1 MVLSMELKKLD
12 PKNNSNKNLNY
23 YQGIINKV
31 SSYDPAIKKNVLI
44 KAVDFS
50 RERHSEQKRDSGD
63 PYFFHPLA
71 VANILADY
79 KLDWI
84 SVTTALLHDTVEDGV
99 ATRAEI
105 RKLFGAEIARLVD
118 GVTKLSKIETPHI
131 ELREAENFRKF
142 LLAMSKDIRVLLVK
156 LADRLHNMRT
166 ITHIDSEDRRL
177 RISRETLD
185 VYAPLAARIGM
196 QNMREE
202 LEDRAF
208 SQTNSSIRKSLNK
221 RIIFLR
227 SQDNELV
234 KKIIK
239 EIKNK
244 FKLNNKYVEIQGREK
259 SIYSVWKK
267 MQKSSISF
275 ENISDIYAFR
285 IICANRSDCYS
296 ALGIIHNIWPMIPGR
311 FKDYI
316 STPKSN
322 GYSSIHT
329 NVIGPLGRPI
339 EIQIRTK
346 KMHELNEY
354 GVAAHWYYK
363 EKASMPIKLN
373 KVSLNL
379 FKEFSEIIGNSS
391 GAADL
396 LSHTKMEM
404 YSDQVFCF
412 TPKGEVI
419 TMPKSA
425 TPIDFAFAV
434 HSKLGET
441 CVGCKINGRSAPLQ
455 SILSNGDQVEILRTN
470 GQSPQPMWLNYT
482 VTGKA
487 RSYINKF
494 IRENDKIEFIKLGKS
509 ILENSFILKN
519 KQFHDKLID
528 PILKQTS
535 FKSKRALFMALGK
548 AEINSDEILKLILP
562 NKNKEILNAPNNTKD
577 KGISLKGLKPGVA
590 IHMAECCYPLFGER
604 IVGLMTEGKGIT
616 IHTLDCVTLER
627 FTDNPELWVDLTWNK
642 KNSENSIGRIDIIVT
657 NQKGSLNTLTQTIAE
672 FGGNITN
679 LLVNQRSDEF
689 FQMSLDIEV
698 NNAKHLNEIIT
709 GLRTNLSVYKVN
721 RSKESYN

>member
-1 MVLSMELKKLD
+1 MELNKLD
-12 PKNNSNKNLNY
+12 TNFKNNTNHNY
-23 YQGIINKV
+23 YEDIIRKV
-31 SSYDPAIKKNVLI
+31 SDYDSNLKKNVLI
-44 KAVDFS
+44 QAVDFS

-79 KLDWI
+79 KLDWVSI
-84 SVTTALLHDTVEDGV
+84 ITALLHDTVEDGV

-118 GVTKLSKIETPHI
+118 GVTKLSKIEAPHM

-166 ITHIDSEDRRL
+166 LKYIDSSDRRR
-177 RISRETLD
+177 RISKETLD

-202 LEDRAF
+202 LEDIAF
-208 SQTNSSIRKSLNK
+208 AELNTSIRKSLNK
-221 RIIFLR
+221 RILFLR
-227 SQDNELV
+227 NQDDQVV

-239 EIKNK
+239 EIKYK
-244 FKLNNKYVEIQGREK
+244 FKLNKKIIQIQGREK
-259 SIYSVWKK
+259 SIYSIWKK

-285 IICANRSDCYS
+285 IICDEISDCYA

-339 EIQIRTK
+339 EIQIRTQ

-363 EKASMPIKLN
+363 EKNSTPVKLN

-391 GAADL
+391 GADDL
-396 LSHTKMEM
+396 LSHSKMEM

-419 TMPKSA
+419 TMPKTA
-425 TPIDFAFAV
+425 TPIDFAFSV

-441 CVGCKINGRSAPLQ
+441 CVGCKINGRAAPLQ
-455 SILSNGDQVEILRTN
+455 TILSNGDQVEILRSNSQT
-470 GQSPQPMWLNYT
+470 PQPSWLNYT

-494 IRENDKIEFIKLGKS
+494 IRKNDRNEFIKLGRS
-509 ILENSFILKN
+509 ILENNFILQN

-528 PILKQTS
+528 PILKQLDY
-535 FKSKRALFMALGK
+535 KSRRSLYFALGK
-548 AEINSDEILKLILP
+548 SEINSDEVLNILLP
-562 NKNKEILNAPNNTKD
+562 KKVNTNKIINLNNRKD
-577 KGISLKGLKPGVA
+577 RGISIKGLKPGVA
-590 IHMAECCYPLFGER
+590 IHMGECCHPLFGER

-616 IHTLDCVTLER
+616 VHTLDCVILER
-627 FTDNPELWVDLTWNK
+627 YTDNPELWVDLTWNK
-642 KNSENSIGRIDIIVT
+642 KSSENNIGRINVT
-657 NQKGSLNTLTQTIAE
+657 ITNKRGSLNTLTQIIAD

-679 LLVNQRSDEF
+679 FLINQRSDDF
-689 FQMSLDIEV
+689 FQLSLDIEV
-698 NNAKHLNEIIT
+698 NDAKHLNEIIT
-709 GLRTNLSVYKVN
+709 GLRTNLSIYEVN
-721 RSKESYN
+721 RAKENYN

>member
-1 MVLSMELKKLD
+1 MELNKLD
-12 PKNNSNKNLNY
+12 TNFKNNTNHNY
-23 YQGIINKV
+23 YEDIIRKV
-31 SSYDPAIKKNVLI
+31 SDYDSNLKKNVLI
-44 KAVDFS
+44 QAVDFS

-79 KLDWI
+79 KLDWVSI
-84 SVTTALLHDTVEDGV
+84 ITALLHDTVEDGV

-118 GVTKLSKIETPHI
+118 GVTKLSKIETPHM

-166 ITHIDSEDRRL
+166 LKYIDSSDRRR
-177 RISRETLD
+177 RISKETLD

-202 LEDRAF
+202 LEDIAF
-208 SQTNSSIRKSLNK
+208 AELNTSIRKSLNK
-221 RIIFLR
+221 RILFLR
-227 SQDNELV
+227 NQDDQVV
-234 KKIIK
+234 KKIIR
-239 EIKNK
+239 EIKYK
-244 FKLNNKYVEIQGREK
+244 FKLNKKIIQIQGREK
-259 SIYSVWKK
+259 SIYSIWKK

-285 IICANRSDCYS
+285 IICDDISDCYE

-339 EIQIRTK
+339 EIQIRTQ

-363 EKASMPIKLN
+363 EKNSTPVKLN

-391 GAADL
+391 GADDL
-396 LSHTKMEM
+396 LSHSKMEM

-419 TMPKSA
+419 TMPKTA
-425 TPIDFAFAV
+425 TPIDFAFSV

-441 CVGCKINGRSAPLQ
+441 CVGCKINGRAAPLQ
-455 SILSNGDQVEILRTN
+455 TILSNGDQVEILRSNSQT
-470 GQSPQPMWLNYT
+470 PQPSWLNYT

-494 IRENDKIEFIKLGKS
+494 IRKNDRNEFIKLGRS
-509 ILENSFILKN
+509 ILENNFILQN

-528 PILKQTS
+528 PILKQLDY
-535 FKSKRALFMALGK
+535 KSRRSLYFALGK
-548 AEINSDEILKLILP
+548 SEINSDEVLNILLP
-562 NKNKEILNAPNNTKD
+562 KKVNTNKIINLNNRKD
-577 KGISLKGLKPGVA
+577 RGISIKGLKPGVA
-590 IHMAECCYPLFGER
+590 IHMGECCHPLFGER

-616 IHTLDCVTLER
+616 VHTLDCVILER
-627 FTDNPELWVDLTWNK
+627 YTDNPELWVDLTWNK
-642 KNSENSIGRIDIIVT
+642 KSSENNIGRINVT
-657 NQKGSLNTLTQTIAE
+657 ITNKRGSLNTLTQIIAD

-679 LLVNQRSDEF
+679 FLINQRSDDF
-689 FQMSLDIEV
+689 FQLSLDIEV
-698 NNAKHLNEIIT
+698 NDAKHLNEIIT
-709 GLRTNLSVYKVN
+709 GLRTNLSIYEVN
-721 RSKESYN
+721 RAKENYN

>member
-1 MVLSMELKKLD
+1 MELKKLD

-434 HSKLGET
+434 HSQLGET

-455 SILSNGDQVEILRTN
+455 TILSNGDQVEILRIN
-470 GQSPQPMWLNYT
+470 GQSPKPIWLNYA

-548 AEINSDEILKLILP
+548 AELNSDEILNLLMP
-562 NKNKEILNAPNNTKD
+562 NKIKTKEYLSSTNNKKD
-577 KGISLKGLKPGVA
+577 KGISLKGLKSGVA
-590 IHMAECCYPLFGER
+590 
-604 IVGLMTEGKGIT
+604 
-616 IHTLDCVTLER
+616 
-627 FTDNPELWVDLTWNK
+627 
-642 KNSENSIGRIDIIVT
+642 
-657 NQKGSLNTLTQTIAE
+657 
-672 FGGNITN
+672 
-679 LLVNQRSDEF
+679 
-689 FQMSLDIEV
+689 
-698 NNAKHLNEIIT
+698 
-709 GLRTNLSVYKVN
+709 
-721 RSKESYN
+721 

>member
-1 MVLSMELKKLD
+1 MELNKLD
-12 PKNNSNKNLNY
+12 TNFKKNTNHNY
-23 YQGIINKV
+23 YEDIIRKV
-31 SSYDPAIKKNVLI
+31 SDYDSNLKKNVLI
-44 KAVDFS
+44 QAVDFS

-79 KLDWI
+79 KLDWVSI
-84 SVTTALLHDTVEDGV
+84 ITALLHDTVEDGV

-118 GVTKLSKIETPHI
+118 GVTKLSKIEAPHM

-166 ITHIDSEDRRL
+166 LKYIDSSDRRR
-177 RISRETLD
+177 RISKETLD

-202 LEDRAF
+202 LEDIAF
-208 SQTNSSIRKSLNK
+208 AELNTSIRKSLNK
-221 RIIFLR
+221 RILFLR
-227 SQDNELV
+227 NQDDQVV
-234 KKIIK
+234 KKIIR
-239 EIKNK
+239 EIKYK
-244 FKLNNKYVEIQGREK
+244 FKLNKKIIQIQGREK
-259 SIYSVWKK
+259 SIYSIWKK

-285 IICANRSDCYS
+285 IICDEISDCYA

-339 EIQIRTK
+339 EIQIRTQ

-363 EKASMPIKLN
+363 EKNSTPVKLN

-391 GAADL
+391 GADDL
-396 LSHTKMEM
+396 LSHSKMEM

-419 TMPKSA
+419 TMPKTA
-425 TPIDFAFAV
+425 TPIDFAFSV

-441 CVGCKINGRSAPLQ
+441 CVGCKINGRAAPLQ
-455 SILSNGDQVEILRTN
+455 TILSNGDQVEILRSN
-470 GQSPQPMWLNYT
+470 SQSPQPSWLNYT

-494 IRENDKIEFIKLGKS
+494 IRKNDRNEFIKLGRS
-509 ILENSFILKN
+509 ILENNFILQN

-528 PILKQTS
+528 PILKQLDY
-535 FKSKRALFMALGK
+535 KSRRSLYFALGK
-548 AEINSDEILKLILP
+548 SEINSDEVLNILLP
-562 NKNKEILNAPNNTKD
+562 KKVNTNKIINLNNRKD
-577 KGISLKGLKPGVA
+577 RSISIKGLKPGVA
-590 IHMAECCYPLFGER
+590 IHMGECCHPLFGER

-616 IHTLDCVTLER
+616 VHTLDCVILER
-627 FTDNPELWVDLTWNK
+627 YTDNPELWVDLTWNK
-642 KNSENSIGRIDIIVT
+642 KSSENNIGRINVT
-657 NQKGSLNTLTQTIAE
+657 ITNKRGSLNTLTQIIAD

-679 LLVNQRSDEF
+679 FLINQRSDDF
-689 FQMSLDIEV
+689 FQLSLDIEV
-698 NNAKHLNEIIT
+698 NDAKHLNEIIT
-709 GLRTNLSVYKVN
+709 GLRTNLSIYEVN
-721 RSKESYN
+721 RAKENYN

>member
-1 MVLSMELKKLD
+1 MELNKLD
-12 PKNNSNKNLNY
+12 TNFKNNINHNY
-23 YQGIINKV
+23 YEDIIRKV
-31 SSYDPAIKKNVLI
+31 SDYDSNLKKNVLI
-44 KAVDFS
+44 QAVDFS

-71 VANILADY
+71 VANILADF
-79 KLDWI
+79 KLDWVSI
-84 SVTTALLHDTVEDGV
+84 ITALLHDTVEDGV

-118 GVTKLSKIETPHI
+118 GVTKLSKIEAPHI

-166 ITHIDSEDRRL
+166 LKYIDSSDRRR
-177 RISRETLD
+177 RISKETLD

-202 LEDRAF
+202 LEDIAF
-208 SQTNSSIRKSLNK
+208 AELNTSIRKSLNK
-221 RIIFLR
+221 RILFLR
-227 SQDNELV
+227 NQDDQVV
-234 KKIIK
+234 KKIIR
-239 EIKNK
+239 EIKYK
-244 FKLNNKYVEIQGREK
+244 FKLNKKIIQIQGREK
-259 SIYSVWKK
+259 SIYSIWKK

-285 IICANRSDCYS
+285 IICDDISDCYA

-339 EIQIRTK
+339 EIQIRTQ

-363 EKASMPIKLN
+363 EKNSTPVKLN

-391 GAADL
+391 GADDL
-396 LSHTKMEM
+396 LSHSKMEM

-419 TMPKSA
+419 TMPKTA
-425 TPIDFAFAV
+425 TPIDFAFSV

-441 CVGCKINGRSAPLQ
+441 CVGCKINGRAAPLQ
-455 SILSNGDQVEILRTN
+455 TILSNGDQVEILRSNSQT
-470 GQSPQPMWLNYT
+470 PQPSWLNYT

-494 IRENDKIEFIKLGKS
+494 IRKNDRNEFIKLGRS
-509 ILENSFILKN
+509 ILENNFILQN

-528 PILKQTS
+528 PILKQLDY
-535 FKSKRALFMALGK
+535 KSRRSLYFALGK
-548 AEINSDEILKLILP
+548 SEINSDEVLNILLP
-562 NKNKEILNAPNNTKD
+562 KKVNTNKIINLNNRKD
-577 KGISLKGLKPGVA
+577 RGISIKGLKPGVA
-590 IHMAECCYPLFGER
+590 LHMGECCHPLFGER

-616 IHTLDCVTLER
+616 VHTLDCVILER
-627 FTDNPELWVDLTWNK
+627 YTDNPELWVDLTWNK
-642 KNSENSIGRIDIIVT
+642 KSSENNIGRINVT
-657 NQKGSLNTLTQTIAE
+657 ITNKRGSLNTLTQIIAD

-679 LLVNQRSDEF
+679 FLINQRSDDF
-689 FQMSLDIEV
+689 FQLSLDIEV
-698 NNAKHLNEIIT
+698 NDAKHLNEIIT
-709 GLRTNLSVYKVN
+709 GLRTNLSIYEVN
-721 RSKESYN
+721 RAKENYN

>member
-1 MVLSMELKKLD
+1 MELKKLN
-12 PKNNSNKNLNY
+12 PKYESQNNLNY
-23 YQGIINKV
+23 YQGIIDKV
-31 SSYDPAIKKNVLI
+31 SSYDPSIKKDVLI
-44 KAVDFS
+44 KAVNFS
-50 RERHSEQKRDSGD
+50 RERHREQKRDSGD

-84 SVTTALLHDTVEDGV
+84 SVTTALLHDTVEDEV

-118 GVTKLSKIETPHI
+118 GVTKLSKIEAPHI

-177 RISRETLD
+177 KISSETLD

-202 LEDRAF
+202 LEDIAF

-227 SQDNELV
+227 SQDHELV

-244 FKLNNKYVEIQGREK
+244 LKLNNKHIEIQGREK

-267 MQKSSISF
+267 MQKSSIAF

-285 IICANRSDCYS
+285 IICANISDCYK

-363 EKASMPIKLN
+363 EKGSLPIKLN
-373 KVSLNL
+373 TVSLNL

-434 HSKLGET
+434 HSQLGET

-455 SILSNGDQVEILRTN
+455 TILSNGDQVEILRTN
-470 GQSPQPMWLNYT
+470 GQSPQPVWLNYA

-494 IRENDKIEFIKLGKS
+494 IRENDKIEFIKLGRS

-528 PILKQTS
+528 PILKQTG
-535 FKSKRALFMALGK
+535 FKSKRSLFMALGK
-548 AEINSDEILKLILP
+548 AEVNSEEVITLIFP
-562 NKNKEILNAPNNTKD
+562 NKSQNNKTLNLSTNKKD

-590 IHMAECCYPLFGER
+590 IHMGECCYPLFGER

-616 IHTLDCVTLER
+616 IHTFDCVTLER
-627 FTDNPELWVDLTWNK
+627 FTDNPELWVSLTWNK
-642 KNSENSIGRIDIIVT
+642 KNSENNIGRLNIILT
-657 NQKGSLNTLTQTIAE
+657 NKKGSLNSLTQTIAE

-679 LLVNQRSDEF
+679 LLVNKRSDDF

-698 NNAKHLNEIIT
+698 NDAKHLNEIIT
-709 GLRTNLSVYKVN
+709 GLRTNLSVYEVN
-721 RSKESYN
+721 RAKEKYN

>member
-1 MVLSMELKKLD
+1 MELNKLD
-12 PKNNSNKNLNY
+12 TNFKKNTNHNY
-23 YQGIINKV
+23 YEDIIRKV
-31 SSYDPAIKKNVLI
+31 SDYDSNLKKNVLI
-44 KAVDFS
+44 QAVDFS

-79 KLDWI
+79 KLDWVSI
-84 SVTTALLHDTVEDGV
+84 ITALLHDTVEDGV

-118 GVTKLSKIETPHI
+118 GVTKLSKIEAPHM

-166 ITHIDSEDRRL
+166 LKYIDSSDRRR
-177 RISRETLD
+177 RISKETLD

-202 LEDRAF
+202 LEDIAF
-208 SQTNSSIRKSLNK
+208 AELNTSIRKSLNK
-221 RIIFLR
+221 RILFLR
-227 SQDNELV
+227 NQDDQVV

-239 EIKNK
+239 EIKYK
-244 FKLNNKYVEIQGREK
+244 FKLNKKIIQIQGREK
-259 SIYSVWKK
+259 SIYSIWKK

-285 IICANRSDCYS
+285 IICDEISDCYA

-339 EIQIRTK
+339 EIQIRTQ

-363 EKASMPIKLN
+363 EKNSTPVKLN

-391 GAADL
+391 GADDL
-396 LSHTKMEM
+396 LSHSKMEM

-419 TMPKSA
+419 TMPKTA
-425 TPIDFAFAV
+425 TPIDFAFSV

-441 CVGCKINGRSAPLQ
+441 CVGCKINGRAAPLQ
-455 SILSNGDQVEILRTN
+455 TILSNGDQVEILRSNSQT
-470 GQSPQPMWLNYT
+470 PQPSWLNYT

-494 IRENDKIEFIKLGKS
+494 IRKNDRNEFIKLGRS
-509 ILENSFILKN
+509 ILENNFILQN

-528 PILKQTS
+528 PILKQLDY
-535 FKSKRALFMALGK
+535 KSRRSLYFALGK
-548 AEINSDEILKLILP
+548 SEINSDEVLNILLP
-562 NKNKEILNAPNNTKD
+562 KKVNTNKIINLNNRKD
-577 KGISLKGLKPGVA
+577 RGISIKGLKPGVA
-590 IHMAECCYPLFGER
+590 IHMGECCHPLFGER

-616 IHTLDCVTLER
+616 VHTLDCVILER
-627 FTDNPELWVDLTWNK
+627 YTDNPELWVDLTWNK
-642 KNSENSIGRIDIIVT
+642 KSSENNIGRINVT
-657 NQKGSLNTLTQTIAE
+657 ITNKRGSLNTLTQIIAD

-679 LLVNQRSDEF
+679 FLINQRSDDF
-689 FQMSLDIEV
+689 FQLSLDIEV
-698 NNAKHLNEIIT
+698 NDAKHLNEIIT
-709 GLRTNLSVYKVN
+709 GLRTNLSIYEVN
-721 RSKESYN
+721 RAKENYN

>member
-1 MVLSMELKKLD
+1 MELKKLN
-12 PKNNSNKNLNY
+12 PKYESQNNLNY
-23 YQGIINKV
+23 YQGIIDKV
-31 SSYDPAIKKNVLI
+31 SSYDPSIKKDVLI
-44 KAVDFS
+44 KAVNFS
-50 RERHSEQKRDSGD
+50 RERHREQKRDSGD

-84 SVTTALLHDTVEDGV
+84 SVTTALLHDTVEDEV

-118 GVTKLSKIETPHI
+118 GVTKLSKIEAPHI

-177 RISRETLD
+177 KISSETLD

-202 LEDRAF
+202 LEDIAF

-227 SQDNELV
+227 SQDHELV

-244 FKLNNKYVEIQGREK
+244 FKLNNKHIEIQGREK

-267 MQKSSISF
+267 MQKSSIAF

-285 IICANRSDCYS
+285 IICVNISDCYR

-363 EKASMPIKLN
+363 EKGSLPIKLN
-373 KVSLNL
+373 TVSLNL

-434 HSKLGET
+434 HSQLGET

-455 SILSNGDQVEILRTN
+455 TILSNGDQVEILRTN
-470 GQSPQPMWLNYT
+470 GQSPQPVWLNYA

-494 IRENDKIEFIKLGKS
+494 IRENDKIEFIKLGRS

-528 PILKQTS
+528 PILKQTG
-535 FKSKRALFMALGK
+535 FKSKRSLFMALGK
-548 AEINSDEILKLILP
+548 AEVNSEEVITLIFP
-562 NKNKEILNAPNNTKD
+562 NKSKNNKTLNLSTNKKD

-590 IHMAECCYPLFGER
+590 IHMGECCYPLFGER

-616 IHTLDCVTLER
+616 IHTFDCVTLER
-627 FTDNPELWVDLTWNK
+627 FTDNPELWVSLTWNK
-642 KNSENSIGRIDIIVT
+642 KNSENNIGRLNIILT
-657 NQKGSLNTLTQTIAE
+657 NKKGSLNSLTQTIAE

-679 LLVNQRSDEF
+679 LLVNKRSDDF

-698 NNAKHLNEIIT
+698 NDAKHLNEIIT
-709 GLRTNLSVYKVN
+709 GLRTNLSVYEVN
-721 RSKESYN
+721 RAKEKYN

>member
-1 MVLSMELKKLD
+1 MELNKLD
-12 PKNNSNKNLNY
+12 TNFKNNTNHNY
-23 YQGIINKV
+23 YEDIIRKV
-31 SSYDPAIKKNVLI
+31 SNYDSNLKKNVLI
-44 KAVDFS
+44 QAVDFS

-79 KLDWI
+79 KLDWVSI
-84 SVTTALLHDTVEDGV
+84 ITALLHDTVEDGV

-118 GVTKLSKIETPHI
+118 GVTKLSKIEAPHM

-166 ITHIDSEDRRL
+166 LKYIDSSDRRR
-177 RISRETLD
+177 RISKETLD

-202 LEDRAF
+202 LEDIAF
-208 SQTNSSIRKSLNK
+208 AELNTSIRKSLNK
-221 RIIFLR
+221 RILFLR
-227 SQDNELV
+227 NQDDQVV
-234 KKIIK
+234 KKIIR
-239 EIKNK
+239 EIKYK
-244 FKLNNKYVEIQGREK
+244 FKLNKKIIQIQGREK
-259 SIYSVWKK
+259 SIYSIWKK

-285 IICANRSDCYS
+285 IICDDISDCYA

-339 EIQIRTK
+339 EIQIRTQ

-363 EKASMPIKLN
+363 EKNSTPVKLN

-391 GAADL
+391 GADDL
-396 LSHTKMEM
+396 LSHSKMEM

-419 TMPKSA
+419 TMPKTA
-425 TPIDFAFAV
+425 TPIDFAFSV

-441 CVGCKINGRSAPLQ
+441 CVGCKINGRAAPLQ
-455 SILSNGDQVEILRTN
+455 TILSNGDQVEILRSNSQT
-470 GQSPQPMWLNYT
+470 PQPSWLNYT

-494 IRENDKIEFIKLGKS
+494 IRKNDRNEFIKLGRS
-509 ILENSFILKN
+509 ILENNFILQN

-528 PILKQTS
+528 PILKQLDY
-535 FKSKRALFMALGK
+535 KSRRSLYFALGK
-548 AEINSDEILKLILP
+548 SEINSDEVLNILLP
-562 NKNKEILNAPNNTKD
+562 KKVNTNKIINLNNRKD
-577 KGISLKGLKPGVA
+577 RGISIKGLKPGVA
-590 IHMAECCYPLFGER
+590 IHMGECCHPLFGER

-616 IHTLDCVTLER
+616 VHTLDCVILER
-627 FTDNPELWVDLTWNK
+627 YTDNPELWVDLTWNK
-642 KNSENSIGRIDIIVT
+642 KSSENNIGRINVT
-657 NQKGSLNTLTQTIAE
+657 ITNKRGSLNTLTQIIAD

-679 LLVNQRSDEF
+679 FLINQRSDDF
-689 FQMSLDIEV
+689 FQLSLDIEV
-698 NNAKHLNEIIT
+698 NDAKHLNEIIT
-709 GLRTNLSVYKVN
+709 GLRTNLSIYEVN
-721 RSKESYN
+721 RAKENYN

>member
-1 MVLSMELKKLD
+1 MELKKLN
-12 PKNNSNKNLNY
+12 PKYESQNNLNY
-23 YQGIINKV
+23 YQGIIDKV
-31 SSYDPAIKKNVLI
+31 SSYDPSIKKDVLI
-44 KAVDFS
+44 KAVNFS
-50 RERHSEQKRDSGD
+50 RERHREQKRDSGD

-84 SVTTALLHDTVEDGV
+84 SVATALLHDTVEDEV

-118 GVTKLSKIETPHI
+118 GVTKLSKIEAPHI

-177 RISRETLD
+177 KISSETLD

-202 LEDRAF
+202 LEDIAF

-227 SQDNELV
+227 SQDHELV

-244 FKLNNKYVEIQGREK
+244 FKLNNKHIEIQGREK

-267 MQKSSISF
+267 MQKSSIAF

-285 IICANRSDCYS
+285 IICVNISDCYR

-363 EKASMPIKLN
+363 EKGSLPIKLN

-412 TPKGEVI
+412 TPKGKVI

-434 HSKLGET
+434 HSQLGET

-455 SILSNGDQVEILRTN
+455 TILSNGDQVEILRTN
-470 GQSPQPMWLNYT
+470 GQSPQPVWLNYA

-494 IRENDKIEFIKLGKS
+494 IRENDKIEFIKLGRS

-528 PILKQTS
+528 PILKQTG
-535 FKSKRALFMALGK
+535 FKSKRSLFMALGK
-548 AEINSDEILKLILP
+548 AEVNSEEVITLIFP
-562 NKNKEILNAPNNTKD
+562 NKSKNNKTLNLSTNKKD

-590 IHMAECCYPLFGER
+590 IHMGECCYPLFGER

-616 IHTLDCVTLER
+616 IHTFDCVTLER
-627 FTDNPELWVDLTWNK
+627 FTDNPELWVSLTWNK
-642 KNSENSIGRIDIIVT
+642 KNSENNIGRLNIILT
-657 NQKGSLNTLTQTIAE
+657 NKKGSLNSLTQTIAE

-679 LLVNQRSDEF
+679 LLVNKRSDDF

-698 NNAKHLNEIIT
+698 NDAKHLNEIIT
-709 GLRTNLSVYKVN
+709 GLRTNLSVYEVN
-721 RSKESYN
+721 RAKEKYN

>member
-1 MVLSMELKKLD
+1 MELKKLN
-12 PKNNSNKNLNY
+12 PKYESQNNLNY
-23 YQGIINKV
+23 YQGIIDKV
-31 SSYDPAIKKNVLI
+31 SSYDPSIKKDVLI
-44 KAVDFS
+44 KAVNFS
-50 RERHSEQKRDSGD
+50 RERHREQKRDSGD

-84 SVTTALLHDTVEDGV
+84 SVATALLHDTVEDEV

-118 GVTKLSKIETPHI
+118 GVTKLSKIEAPHI

-177 RISRETLD
+177 KISSETLD

-202 LEDRAF
+202 LEDIAF

-227 SQDNELV
+227 SQDHELV

-244 FKLNNKYVEIQGREK
+244 FKLNNKHIEIQGREK

-267 MQKSSISF
+267 MQKSSIAF

-285 IICANRSDCYS
+285 IICVNISDCYR

-363 EKASMPIKLN
+363 EKGSLPIKLN

-412 TPKGEVI
+412 TPKGKVI

-434 HSKLGET
+434 HSQLGET

-455 SILSNGDQVEILRTN
+455 TILSNGDQVEILSTN
-470 GQSPQPMWLNYT
+470 GQSPQPVWLNYA

-494 IRENDKIEFIKLGKS
+494 IRENDKIEFIKLGRS

-528 PILKQTS
+528 PILKQTG
-535 FKSKRALFMALGK
+535 FKSKRSLFMALGK
-548 AEINSDEILKLILP
+548 AEINSEEVITLIFP
-562 NKNKEILNAPNNTKD
+562 NKSKNNKTLNLSTNKKD

-590 IHMAECCYPLFGER
+590 IHMGECCYPLFGER

-616 IHTLDCVTLER
+616 IHTFDCVTLER
-627 FTDNPELWVDLTWNK
+627 FTDNPELWVSLTWNK
-642 KNSENSIGRIDIIVT
+642 KNSENNIGRLNIILT
-657 NQKGSLNTLTQTIAE
+657 NKKGSLNSLTQTIAE

-679 LLVNQRSDEF
+679 LLVNKRSDDF

-698 NNAKHLNEIIT
+698 NDAKHLNEIIT
-709 GLRTNLSVYKVN
+709 GLRTNLSVYEVN
-721 RSKESYN
+721 RAKEKYN

>member
-1 MVLSMELKKLD
+1 MELKKLD
-12 PKNNSNKNLNY
+12 TNLNINNLNY
-23 YQGIINKV
+23 YKDIINKV
-31 SSYDPAIKKNVLI
+31 SNYDLNLKKNVLI
-44 KAVDFS
+44 QAIDFS
-50 RERHSEQKRDSGD
+50 RNRHSKQKRDSGD

-79 KLDWI
+79 KLDWVSI
-84 SVTTALLHDTVEDGV
+84 ITALLHDTVEDGV

-118 GVTKLSKIETPHI
+118 GVTKLSKIEAPHMK
-131 ELREAENFRKF
+131 LREAENFRKL

-166 ITHIDSEDRRL
+166 LKHIESSERRM
-177 RISRETLD
+177 RISKETLD

-202 LEDRAF
+202 LEDIAF
-208 SQTNSSIRKSLNK
+208 AELNTSIRKSLNK
-221 RIIFLR
+221 RILFLR
-227 SQDNELV
+227 NQDDQLV
-234 KKIIK
+234 KKIIR

-244 FKLNNKYVEIQGREK
+244 FKKNNKIIQIQGREK
-259 SIYSVWKK
+259 SIYSIWKK

-285 IICANRSDCYS
+285 IICEDVNDCYS
-296 ALGIIHNIWPMIPGR
+296 AVGIIHNIWPMIPGR

-346 KMHELNEY
+346 RMHELNEY

-363 EKASMPIKLN
+363 EKNTTPIKLN

-391 GAADL
+391 GADDL
-396 LSHTKMEM
+396 LSHSKMEM

-425 TPIDFAFAV
+425 TPIDFAFSV

-441 CVGCKINGRSAPLQ
+441 CVGCKINGRAAPLQ
-455 SILSNGDQVEILRTN
+455 TILANGDQVEILRSN
-470 GQSPQPMWLNYT
+470 SQSPQPSWLNYA

-494 IRENDKIEFIKLGKS
+494 IRKNDRNEFIKLGRS
-509 ILENSFILKN
+509 ILENNFILQN
-519 KQFHDKLID
+519 KQFHDKLVD
-528 PILKQTS
+528 PILKQLDYKS
-535 FKSKRALFMALGK
+535 RRSLYFSLGKSDINSEEVLNILLPKKSKNNK
-548 AEINSDEILKLILP
+548 IININ
-562 NKNKEILNAPNNTKD
+562 NKKD
-577 KGISLKGLKPGVA
+577 RGISIKGLKPGVA
-590 IHMAECCYPLFGER
+590 LHMAECCHPLFGER

-616 IHTLDCVTLER
+616 VHTLDCVILER
-627 FTDNPELWVDLTWNK
+627 YTDNPELWVDLTWNR
-642 KNSENSIGRIDIIVT
+642 KNAENNIGRINVT
-657 NQKGSLNTLTQTIAE
+657 ITNKRGSLNTLTQIIAD

-679 LLVNQRSDEF
+679 FLVNKRSNDF
-689 FQMSLDIEV
+689 FQLSLDIEV
-698 NNAKHLNEIIT
+698 NDAKHLNEIIT
-709 GLRTNLSVYKVN
+709 GLRTNLSIYEVN
-721 RSKESYN
+721 RAKENYN

>member
-1 MVLSMELKKLD
+1 MELNKLD
-12 PKNNSNKNLNY
+12 TNFKNNTNHNY
-23 YQGIINKV
+23 YEDIIRKV
-31 SSYDPAIKKNVLI
+31 SNYDSNLKKNVLI
-44 KAVDFS
+44 QAVDFS

-79 KLDWI
+79 KLDWVSI
-84 SVTTALLHDTVEDGV
+84 ITALLHDTVEDGV

-118 GVTKLSKIETPHI
+118 GVTKLSKIEAPHM

-166 ITHIDSEDRRL
+166 LKYIDSSDRRR
-177 RISRETLD
+177 RISKETLD

-202 LEDRAF
+202 LEDIAF
-208 SQTNSSIRKSLNK
+208 AELNTSIRKSLNK
-221 RIIFLR
+221 RILFLR
-227 SQDNELV
+227 NQDDQVV
-234 KKIIK
+234 KKIIR
-239 EIKNK
+239 EIKYK
-244 FKLNNKYVEIQGREK
+244 FKLNKKIIQIQGREK
-259 SIYSVWKK
+259 SIYSIWKK

-285 IICANRSDCYS
+285 IICDDISDCYA

-339 EIQIRTK
+339 EIQIRTQ

-363 EKASMPIKLN
+363 EKNSTPVKLN

-391 GAADL
+391 GADDL
-396 LSHTKMEM
+396 LSHSKMEM

-419 TMPKSA
+419 TMPKTA
-425 TPIDFAFAV
+425 TPIDFAFSV

-441 CVGCKINGRSAPLQ
+441 CVGCKINGRAAPLQ
-455 SILSNGDQVEILRTN
+455 TILSNGDQVEILRSN
-470 GQSPQPMWLNYT
+470 SQSPQPSWLNYT

-494 IRENDKIEFIKLGKS
+494 IRKNDRNEFIKLGRS
-509 ILENSFILKN
+509 ILENNFILQN

-528 PILKQTS
+528 PILKQLDY
-535 FKSKRALFMALGK
+535 KSRRSLYFALGK
-548 AEINSDEILKLILP
+548 SEINSDEVLNILLP
-562 NKNKEILNAPNNTKD
+562 KKVNTNKIINLNNRKD
-577 KGISLKGLKPGVA
+577 RGISIKGLKPGVA
-590 IHMAECCYPLFGER
+590 IHMGECCHPLFGER

-616 IHTLDCVTLER
+616 VHTLDCVILER
-627 FTDNPELWVDLTWNK
+627 YTDNPELWVDLTWNK
-642 KNSENSIGRIDIIVT
+642 KSSENNIGRINVT
-657 NQKGSLNTLTQTIAE
+657 LTNKRGSLNTLTQIIAD

-679 LLVNQRSDEF
+679 FLINQRSDDF
-689 FQMSLDIEV
+689 FQLSLDIEV
-698 NNAKHLNEIIT
+698 NDAKHLNEIIT
-709 GLRTNLSVYKVN
+709 GLRTNLSIYEVN
-721 RSKESYN
+721 RAKENYN

>member
-1 MVLSMELKKLD
+1 MELKKLN
-12 PKNNSNKNLNY
+12 PKYESQNNLNY
-23 YQGIINKV
+23 YQGIIDKV
-31 SSYDPAIKKNVLI
+31 SSYDPSIKKDVLI
-44 KAVDFS
+44 KAVNFS
-50 RERHSEQKRDSGD
+50 RERHREQKRDSGD

-84 SVTTALLHDTVEDGV
+84 SVTTALLHDTVEDEV

-118 GVTKLSKIETPHI
+118 GVTKLSKIEAPHI

-177 RISRETLD
+177 KISSETLD

-202 LEDRAF
+202 LEDIAF

-227 SQDNELV
+227 SQDHELV

-244 FKLNNKYVEIQGREK
+244 FKLNNKHIEIQGREK

-267 MQKSSISF
+267 MQKSSIAF

-285 IICANRSDCYS
+285 IICANISDCYK

-363 EKASMPIKLN
+363 EKGSLPIKLN
-373 KVSLNL
+373 TVSLNL

-434 HSKLGET
+434 HSQLGET

-455 SILSNGDQVEILRTN
+455 TILSNGDQVEILRTN
-470 GQSPQPMWLNYT
+470 GQSPQPVWLNYA

-494 IRENDKIEFIKLGKS
+494 IRENDKIEFIKLGRS

-528 PILKQTS
+528 PILKQTG
-535 FKSKRALFMALGK
+535 FKSKRSLFMALGK
-548 AEINSDEILKLILP
+548 AEVNSEEVITLIFP
-562 NKNKEILNAPNNTKD
+562 NKSKNNKTLNLSTNKKD

-590 IHMAECCYPLFGER
+590 IHMGECCYPLFGER

-616 IHTLDCVTLER
+616 IHTFDCVTLER
-627 FTDNPELWVDLTWNK
+627 FTDNPELWVSLTWNK
-642 KNSENSIGRIDIIVT
+642 KNSENNIGRLNIILT
-657 NQKGSLNTLTQTIAE
+657 NKKGSLNSLTQTIAE

-679 LLVNQRSDEF
+679 LLVNKRSDDF

-698 NNAKHLNEIIT
+698 NDAKHLNEIIT
-709 GLRTNLSVYKVN
+709 GLRTNLSVYEVN
-721 RSKESYN
+721 RAKEKYN

>member
-1 MVLSMELKKLD
+1 MELNKLD
-12 PKNNSNKNLNY
+12 TNFKNNTNHNY
-23 YQGIINKV
+23 YEDIIRKV
-31 SSYDPAIKKNVLI
+31 SDYDSNLKKNVLI
-44 KAVDFS
+44 QAVDFS

-79 KLDWI
+79 KLDWVSI
-84 SVTTALLHDTVEDGV
+84 ITALLHDTVEDGV

-118 GVTKLSKIETPHI
+118 GVTKLSKIEAPHM

-166 ITHIDSEDRRL
+166 LKYIDSSDRRR
-177 RISRETLD
+177 RISKETLD

-202 LEDRAF
+202 LEDIAF
-208 SQTNSSIRKSLNK
+208 AELNTSIRKSLNK
-221 RIIFLR
+221 RILFLR
-227 SQDNELV
+227 NQDDQVV
-234 KKIIK
+234 KKIIR
-239 EIKNK
+239 EIKYK
-244 FKLNNKYVEIQGREK
+244 FKLNKKIIQIQGREK
-259 SIYSVWKK
+259 SIYSIWKK

-285 IICANRSDCYS
+285 IICDDISDCYA

-339 EIQIRTK
+339 EIQIRTQ

-363 EKASMPIKLN
+363 EKNSTPVKLN

-391 GAADL
+391 GADDL
-396 LSHTKMEM
+396 LSHSKMEM

-419 TMPKSA
+419 TMPKTA
-425 TPIDFAFAV
+425 TPIDFAFSV

-441 CVGCKINGRSAPLQ
+441 CVGCKINGRAAPLQ
-455 SILSNGDQVEILRTN
+455 TILSNGDQVEILRSNSQT
-470 GQSPQPMWLNYT
+470 PQPSWLNYT

-494 IRENDKIEFIKLGKS
+494 IRKNDRNEFIKLGRS
-509 ILENSFILKN
+509 ILENNFILQN

-528 PILKQTS
+528 PILKQLDY
-535 FKSKRALFMALGK
+535 KSRRSLYFALGK
-548 AEINSDEILKLILP
+548 SEINSDEVLNILLP
-562 NKNKEILNAPNNTKD
+562 KKVNTNKIINLNNRKD
-577 KGISLKGLKPGVA
+577 RGISIKGLKPGVA
-590 IHMAECCYPLFGER
+590 IHMGECCHPLFGER

-616 IHTLDCVTLER
+616 VHTLDCVILER
-627 FTDNPELWVDLTWNK
+627 YTDNPELWVDLTWNK
-642 KNSENSIGRIDIIVT
+642 KSSENNIGRINVT
-657 NQKGSLNTLTQTIAE
+657 ITNKRGSLNTLTQIIAD

-679 LLVNQRSDEF
+679 FLVNQRSDDF
-689 FQMSLDIEV
+689 FQLSLDIEV
-698 NNAKHLNEIIT
+698 NDAKHLNEIIT
-709 GLRTNLSVYKVN
+709 GLRTNLSIYEVN
-721 RSKESYN
+721 RAKENYN

>member
-1 MVLSMELKKLD
+1 MELKKLN
-12 PKNNSNKNLNY
+12 PKYESQNNLNY
-23 YQGIINKV
+23 YQGIIDKV
-31 SSYDPAIKKNVLI
+31 SSYDPSIKKDVLI
-44 KAVDFS
+44 KAVNFS
-50 RERHSEQKRDSGD
+50 RERHREQKRDSGD

-84 SVTTALLHDTVEDGV
+84 SVTTALLHDTVEDEV

-118 GVTKLSKIETPHI
+118 GVTKLSKIEAPHI

-177 RISRETLD
+177 KISSETLD

-202 LEDRAF
+202 LEDIAF

-227 SQDNELV
+227 SQDHELV

-244 FKLNNKYVEIQGREK
+244 LKLNNKHIEIQGREK

-267 MQKSSISF
+267 MQKSSIAF

-285 IICANRSDCYS
+285 IICANISDCYK

-363 EKASMPIKLN
+363 EKGSLPIKLN
-373 KVSLNL
+373 TVSLNL

-434 HSKLGET
+434 HSQLGET

-455 SILSNGDQVEILRTN
+455 TILSNGDQVEILRTN
-470 GQSPQPMWLNYT
+470 GQSPQPVWLNYA

-494 IRENDKIEFIKLGKS
+494 IRENDKIEFIKLGRS

-528 PILKQTS
+528 PILKQTG
-535 FKSKRALFMALGK
+535 FKSKRSLFMALGK
-548 AEINSDEILKLILP
+548 AEVNSEEVITLIFP
-562 NKNKEILNAPNNTKD
+562 NKSKNNKTLNLSTNKKD

-590 IHMAECCYPLFGER
+590 IHMGECCYPLFGER

-616 IHTLDCVTLER
+616 IHTFDCVTLER
-627 FTDNPELWVDLTWNK
+627 FTDNPELWVSLTWNK
-642 KNSENSIGRIDIIVT
+642 KNSENNIGRLNIILT
-657 NQKGSLNTLTQTIAE
+657 NKKGSLNSLTQTIAE

-679 LLVNQRSDEF
+679 LLVNKRSDDF

-698 NNAKHLNEIIT
+698 NDAKHLNEIIT
-709 GLRTNLSVYKVN
+709 GLRTNLSVYEVN
-721 RSKESYN
+721 RAKEKYN

>member
-1 MVLSMELKKLD
+1 MELNKLD
-12 PKNNSNKNLNY
+12 TNFKNNTNHNY
-23 YQGIINKV
+23 YEDIIRKV
-31 SSYDPAIKKNVLI
+31 SDYDSNLKKNVLI
-44 KAVDFS
+44 QAVDFS

-79 KLDWI
+79 KLDWVSI
-84 SVTTALLHDTVEDGV
+84 ITALLHDTVEDGV

-118 GVTKLSKIETPHI
+118 GVTKLSKIEAPHM

-166 ITHIDSEDRRL
+166 LKYIDSSDRRR
-177 RISRETLD
+177 RISKETLD

-202 LEDRAF
+202 LEDIAF
-208 SQTNSSIRKSLNK
+208 AELNTSIRKSLNK
-221 RIIFLR
+221 RILFLR
-227 SQDNELV
+227 NQDDQVV
-234 KKIIK
+234 KKIIR
-239 EIKNK
+239 EIKYK
-244 FKLNNKYVEIQGREK
+244 FKLNKKIIQIQGREK
-259 SIYSVWKK
+259 SIYSIWKK

-285 IICANRSDCYS
+285 IICDDISDCYT

-339 EIQIRTK
+339 EIQIRTQ

-363 EKASMPIKLN
+363 EKNSTPVKLN

-391 GAADL
+391 GADDL
-396 LSHTKMEM
+396 LSHSKMEM

-419 TMPKSA
+419 TMPKTA
-425 TPIDFAFAV
+425 TPIDFAFSV

-441 CVGCKINGRSAPLQ
+441 CVGCKINGRAAPLQ
-455 SILSNGDQVEILRTN
+455 TILSNGDQVEILRSNSQT
-470 GQSPQPMWLNYT
+470 PQPSWLNYT

-494 IRENDKIEFIKLGKS
+494 IRKNDRNEFIKLGRS
-509 ILENSFILKN
+509 ILENNFILQN

-528 PILKQTS
+528 PILKQLDY
-535 FKSKRALFMALGK
+535 KSRRSLYFALGK
-548 AEINSDEILKLILP
+548 SEINSDEVLNILLP
-562 NKNKEILNAPNNTKD
+562 KKVNTNKIINLNNRKD
-577 KGISLKGLKPGVA
+577 RGISIKGLKPGVA
-590 IHMAECCYPLFGER
+590 IHMGECCHPLFGER

-616 IHTLDCVTLER
+616 VHTLDCVILER
-627 FTDNPELWVDLTWNK
+627 YTDNPELWVDLTWNK
-642 KNSENSIGRIDIIVT
+642 KSSENNIGRINVT
-657 NQKGSLNTLTQTIAE
+657 ITNKRGSLNTLTQIIAD

-679 LLVNQRSDEF
+679 FLINQRSDDF
-689 FQMSLDIEV
+689 FQLSLDIEV
-698 NNAKHLNEIIT
+698 NDAKHLNEIIT
-709 GLRTNLSVYKVN
+709 GLRTNLSIYEVN
-721 RSKESYN
+721 RAKENYN

>member
-1 MVLSMELKKLD
+1 MELNKLD
-12 PKNNSNKNLNY
+12 TNFKNNTNHNY
-23 YQGIINKV
+23 YEDIIRKV
-31 SSYDPAIKKNVLI
+31 SDYDSNLKKNVLI
-44 KAVDFS
+44 QAVDFS

-79 KLDWI
+79 KLDWVSI
-84 SVTTALLHDTVEDGV
+84 ITALLHDTVEDGV
-99 ATRAEI
+99 ATRAEF

-118 GVTKLSKIETPHI
+118 GVTKLSKIEAPHM

-166 ITHIDSEDRRL
+166 LKYIDSSDRRR
-177 RISRETLD
+177 RISKETLD

-202 LEDRAF
+202 LEDIAF
-208 SQTNSSIRKSLNK
+208 AELNTSIRKSLNK
-221 RIIFLR
+221 RILFLR
-227 SQDNELV
+227 NQDDQVV
-234 KKIIK
+234 KKIIR
-239 EIKNK
+239 EIKYK
-244 FKLNNKYVEIQGREK
+244 FKLNKKIIQIQGREK
-259 SIYSVWKK
+259 SIYSIWKK

-285 IICANRSDCYS
+285 IICDDISDCYA

-339 EIQIRTK
+339 EIQIRTQ

-363 EKASMPIKLN
+363 EKNSTPVKLN

-391 GAADL
+391 GADDL
-396 LSHTKMEM
+396 LSHSKMEM

-419 TMPKSA
+419 TMPKTA
-425 TPIDFAFAV
+425 TPIDFAFSV

-441 CVGCKINGRSAPLQ
+441 CVGCKINGRAAPLQ
-455 SILSNGDQVEILRTN
+455 TILSNGDQVEILRSNSQT
-470 GQSPQPMWLNYT
+470 PQPSWLNYT

-494 IRENDKIEFIKLGKS
+494 IRKNDRNEFIKLGRS
-509 ILENSFILKN
+509 ILENNFILQN

-528 PILKQTS
+528 PILKQLDY
-535 FKSKRALFMALGK
+535 KSRRSLYFALGK
-548 AEINSDEILKLILP
+548 SEINSDEVLNILLP
-562 NKNKEILNAPNNTKD
+562 KKVNTNKIINLNNRKD
-577 KGISLKGLKPGVA
+577 RGISIKGLKPGVA
-590 IHMAECCYPLFGER
+590 IHMGECCHPLFGER

-616 IHTLDCVTLER
+616 VHTLDCVILER
-627 FTDNPELWVDLTWNK
+627 YTDNPELWVDLTWNK
-642 KNSENSIGRIDIIVT
+642 KSSENNIGRINVT
-657 NQKGSLNTLTQTIAE
+657 ITNKRGSLNTLTQIIAD

-679 LLVNQRSDEF
+679 FLINQRSDDF
-689 FQMSLDIEV
+689 FQLSLDIEV
-698 NNAKHLNEIIT
+698 NDAKHLNEIIT
-709 GLRTNLSVYKVN
+709 GLRTNLSIYEVN
-721 RSKESYN
+721 RAKENYN

>member
-1 MVLSMELKKLD
+1 MELKKLN
-12 PKNNSNKNLNY
+12 PKYESQNNLNY
-23 YQGIINKV
+23 YQGIIDKV
-31 SSYDPAIKKNVLI
+31 SSYDPSIKKDVLI
-44 KAVDFS
+44 KAVNFS
-50 RERHSEQKRDSGD
+50 RERHREQKRDSGD

-84 SVTTALLHDTVEDGV
+84 SVATALLHDTVEDEV

-118 GVTKLSKIETPHI
+118 GVTKLSKIEAPHI

-177 RISRETLD
+177 KISSETLD

-202 LEDRAF
+202 LEDIAF

-227 SQDNELV
+227 SQDHELV

-244 FKLNNKYVEIQGREK
+244 FKLNNKHIEIQGREK

-267 MQKSSISF
+267 MQKSSIAF

-285 IICANRSDCYS
+285 IICVNISDCYR

-363 EKASMPIKLN
+363 EKGSLPIKLN

-412 TPKGEVI
+412 TPKGKVI

-434 HSKLGET
+434 HSQLGET
-441 CVGCKINGRSAPLQ
+441 CVGCKINSRSAPLQ
-455 SILSNGDQVEILRTN
+455 TILSNGDQVEILSTN
-470 GQSPQPMWLNYT
+470 GQSPQPVWLNYA

-494 IRENDKIEFIKLGKS
+494 IRENDKIEFIKLGRS

-528 PILKQTS
+528 PILKQTG
-535 FKSKRALFMALGK
+535 FKSKRSLFMALGK
-548 AEINSDEILKLILP
+548 AEVNSEEVITLIFP
-562 NKNKEILNAPNNTKD
+562 NKSKNNKTLNLSTNKKD

-590 IHMAECCYPLFGER
+590 IHMGECCYPLFGER

-616 IHTLDCVTLER
+616 IHTFDCVTLER
-627 FTDNPELWVDLTWNK
+627 FTDNPELWVSLTWNK
-642 KNSENSIGRIDIIVT
+642 KNSENNIGRLNIILT
-657 NQKGSLNTLTQTIAE
+657 NKKGSLNSLTQTIAE

-679 LLVNQRSDEF
+679 LLVNKRSDDF

-698 NNAKHLNEIIT
+698 NDAKHLNEIIT
-709 GLRTNLSVYKVN
+709 GLRTNLSVYEVN
-721 RSKESYN
+721 RAKEKYN

>member
-1 MVLSMELKKLD
+1 MELNKLD
-12 PKNNSNKNLNY
+12 TNFKKNTNHNY
-23 YQGIINKV
+23 YEDIIRKV
-31 SSYDPAIKKNVLI
+31 SDYDSNLKKNVLI
-44 KAVDFS
+44 QAVDFS

-79 KLDWI
+79 KLDWVSI
-84 SVTTALLHDTVEDGV
+84 ITALLHDTVEDGV

-118 GVTKLSKIETPHI
+118 GVTKLSKIEAPHM

-166 ITHIDSEDRRL
+166 LKYIDSSDRRR
-177 RISRETLD
+177 RISKETLD

-202 LEDRAF
+202 LEDIAF
-208 SQTNSSIRKSLNK
+208 AELNTSIRKSLNK
-221 RIIFLR
+221 RILFLR
-227 SQDNELV
+227 NQDDQVV
-234 KKIIK
+234 KKIIR
-239 EIKNK
+239 EIKYK
-244 FKLNNKYVEIQGREK
+244 FKLNKKIIQIQGREK
-259 SIYSVWKK
+259 SIYSIWKK

-285 IICANRSDCYS
+285 IICDEISDCYA

-339 EIQIRTK
+339 EIQIRTQ

-363 EKASMPIKLN
+363 EKNSTPVKLN

-391 GAADL
+391 GADDL
-396 LSHTKMEM
+396 LSHSKMEM

-419 TMPKSA
+419 TMPKTA
-425 TPIDFAFAV
+425 TPIDFAFSV

-441 CVGCKINGRSAPLQ
+441 CVGCKINGRAAPLQ
-455 SILSNGDQVEILRTN
+455 TILSNGDQVEILRSNSQT
-470 GQSPQPMWLNYT
+470 PQPSWLNYT

-494 IRENDKIEFIKLGKS
+494 IRKNDRNEFIKLGRS
-509 ILENSFILKN
+509 ILENNFILQN

-528 PILKQTS
+528 PILKQLDY
-535 FKSKRALFMALGK
+535 KSRRSLYFALGK
-548 AEINSDEILKLILP
+548 SEINSDEVLNILLP
-562 NKNKEILNAPNNTKD
+562 KKVNTNKIINLNNRKD
-577 KGISLKGLKPGVA
+577 RGISIKGLKPGVA
-590 IHMAECCYPLFGER
+590 IHMGECCHPLFGER

-616 IHTLDCVTLER
+616 VHTLDCVILER
-627 FTDNPELWVDLTWNK
+627 YTDNPELWVDLTWNK
-642 KNSENSIGRIDIIVT
+642 KSSENNIGRINVT
-657 NQKGSLNTLTQTIAE
+657 ITNKRGSLNTLTQIIAD

-679 LLVNQRSDEF
+679 FLINQRSDDF
-689 FQMSLDIEV
+689 FQLSLDIEV
-698 NNAKHLNEIIT
+698 NDAKHLNEIIT
-709 GLRTNLSVYKVN
+709 GLRTNLSIYEVN
-721 RSKESYN
+721 RAKENYN

>member
-1 MVLSMELKKLD
+1 MELKKLN
-12 PKNNSNKNLNY
+12 PKYESQNNLNY
-23 YQGIINKV
+23 YQGIIDKV
-31 SSYDPAIKKNVLI
+31 SSYDPSIKKDVLI
-44 KAVDFS
+44 KAVNFS
-50 RERHSEQKRDSGD
+50 RERHREQKRDSGD

-84 SVTTALLHDTVEDGV
+84 SVTTALLHDTVEDEV

-118 GVTKLSKIETPHI
+118 GVTKLSKIEAPHI

-177 RISRETLD
+177 KISSETLD

-202 LEDRAF
+202 LEDIAF

-227 SQDNELV
+227 SQDHELV

-244 FKLNNKYVEIQGREK
+244 LKLNNKHIEIQGREK

-267 MQKSSISF
+267 MQKSSIAF

-285 IICANRSDCYS
+285 IICANISDCYK

-363 EKASMPIKLN
+363 EKGSLPIKLN

-434 HSKLGET
+434 HSQLGET

-455 SILSNGDQVEILRTN
+455 TILSNGDQVEILRTN
-470 GQSPQPMWLNYT
+470 GQSPQPVWLNYA

-494 IRENDKIEFIKLGKS
+494 IRENDKIEFIKLGRS

-528 PILKQTS
+528 PILKQTG
-535 FKSKRALFMALGK
+535 FKSKRSLFMALGK
-548 AEINSDEILKLILP
+548 AEVNSEEVITLIFP
-562 NKNKEILNAPNNTKD
+562 NKSQNNKTLNLSTNKKD

-590 IHMAECCYPLFGER
+590 IHMGECCYPLFGER

-616 IHTLDCVTLER
+616 IHTFDCVTLER
-627 FTDNPELWVDLTWNK
+627 FTDNPELWVSLTWNK
-642 KNSENSIGRIDIIVT
+642 KNSENNIGRLNIILT
-657 NQKGSLNTLTQTIAE
+657 NKKGSLNSLTQTIAE

-679 LLVNQRSDEF
+679 LLVNKRSDDF

-698 NNAKHLNEIIT
+698 NDAKHLNEIIT
-709 GLRTNLSVYKVN
+709 GLRTNLSVYEVN
-721 RSKESYN
+721 RAKEKYN

>member
-1 MVLSMELKKLD
+1 MELKKLN
-12 PKNNSNKNLNY
+12 PKYESQNNLNY
-23 YQGIINKV
+23 YQGIIDKV
-31 SSYDPAIKKNVLI
+31 SSYDPSIKKDVLI
-44 KAVDFS
+44 KAVIFS
-50 RERHSEQKRDSGD
+50 RERHREQKRDSGD

-84 SVTTALLHDTVEDGV
+84 SVATALLHDTVEDEV

-118 GVTKLSKIETPHI
+118 GVTKLSKIEAPHI

-177 RISRETLD
+177 KISSETLD

-202 LEDRAF
+202 LEDIAF

-227 SQDNELV
+227 SQDHELV

-244 FKLNNKYVEIQGREK
+244 FKLNNKHIEIQGREK

-267 MQKSSISF
+267 MQKSSIAF

-285 IICANRSDCYS
+285 IICVNISDCYR

-363 EKASMPIKLN
+363 EKGSLPIKLN
-373 KVSLNL
+373 TVSLNL

-455 SILSNGDQVEILRTN
+455 TILSNGDQVEILSTN
-470 GQSPQPMWLNYT
+470 GQSPQPVWLNYA

-494 IRENDKIEFIKLGKS
+494 IRENDKIEFIKLGRS

-528 PILKQTS
+528 PILKQTG
-535 FKSKRALFMALGK
+535 FKSKRSLFMALGK
-548 AEINSDEILKLILP
+548 AEVNSEEVITLIFP
-562 NKNKEILNAPNNTKD
+562 NKSKNNKTLNLSTNKKD

-590 IHMAECCYPLFGER
+590 IHMGECCYPLFGER

-616 IHTLDCVTLER
+616 IHTFDCVTLER
-627 FTDNPELWVDLTWNK
+627 FTDNPELWVSLTWNK
-642 KNSENSIGRIDIIVT
+642 KNSENNIGRLNIILT
-657 NQKGSLNTLTQTIAE
+657 NKKGSLNSLTQTIAE

-679 LLVNQRSDEF
+679 LLVNKRSDDF

-698 NNAKHLNEIIT
+698 NDAKHLNEIIT
-709 GLRTNLSVYKVN
+709 GLRTNLSVYEVN
-721 RSKESYN
+721 RAKEKYN

>member
-1 MVLSMELKKLD
+1 MELNKLD
-12 PKNNSNKNLNY
+12 TNFKNNTNHSY
-23 YQGIINKV
+23 YEDIIRKV
-31 SSYDPAIKKNVLI
+31 SDYDSNLKKNVLI
-44 KAVDFS
+44 QAVDFS

-79 KLDWI
+79 KLDWVSI
-84 SVTTALLHDTVEDGV
+84 ITALLHDTVEDGV

-118 GVTKLSKIETPHI
+118 GVTKLSKIEAPHM

-166 ITHIDSEDRRL
+166 LKYIDSSDRRR
-177 RISRETLD
+177 RISKETLD

-202 LEDRAF
+202 LEDIAF
-208 SQTNSSIRKSLNK
+208 AELNTSIRKSLNK
-221 RIIFLR
+221 RILFLR
-227 SQDNELV
+227 NQDDQVV
-234 KKIIK
+234 KKIIR
-239 EIKNK
+239 EIKYK
-244 FKLNNKYVEIQGREK
+244 FKLNKKIIQIQGREK
-259 SIYSVWKK
+259 SIYSIWKK

-285 IICANRSDCYS
+285 IICDDISDCYA

-339 EIQIRTK
+339 EIQIRTQ

-363 EKASMPIKLN
+363 EKNSTPVKLN

-391 GAADL
+391 GADDL
-396 LSHTKMEM
+396 LSHSKMEM

-419 TMPKSA
+419 TMPKTA
-425 TPIDFAFAV
+425 TPIDFAFSV

-441 CVGCKINGRSAPLQ
+441 CVGCKINGRAAPLQ
-455 SILSNGDQVEILRTN
+455 TILSNGDQVEILRSNSQT
-470 GQSPQPMWLNYT
+470 PQPSWLNYT

-494 IRENDKIEFIKLGKS
+494 IRKNDRNEFIKLGRS
-509 ILENSFILKN
+509 ILENNFILQN

-528 PILKQTS
+528 PILKQLDY
-535 FKSKRALFMALGK
+535 KSRRSLYFALGK
-548 AEINSDEILKLILP
+548 SEINSDEVLNILLP
-562 NKNKEILNAPNNTKD
+562 KKANNNKILNLNNRKD
-577 KGISLKGLKPGVA
+577 KGISIKGLKPGVA
-590 IHMAECCYPLFGER
+590 IHMGECCHPLFGER

-616 IHTLDCVTLER
+616 VHTLDCVILER
-627 FTDNPELWVDLTWNK
+627 YTDNPELWVDLTWNK
-642 KNSENSIGRIDIIVT
+642 KSSENNIGRINVT
-657 NQKGSLNTLTQTIAE
+657 ITNKRGSLNTLTQIIAD

-679 LLVNQRSDEF
+679 FLINQRSDDF
-689 FQMSLDIEV
+689 FQLSLDIEV
-698 NNAKHLNEIIT
+698 NDAKHLNEIIT
-709 GLRTNLSVYKVN
+709 GLRTNLSIYEVN
-721 RSKESYN
+721 RAKENYN

>member
-1 MVLSMELKKLD
+1 MELNKLD
-12 PKNNSNKNLNY
+12 TNFKDNTNLNY
-23 YQGIINKV
+23 YKDIIRKV
-31 SSYDPAIKKNVLI
+31 SDYDSNLKKNVLI
-44 KAVDFS
+44 QAVDFS

-79 KLDWI
+79 KLDWVSI
-84 SVTTALLHDTVEDGV
+84 ITALLHDTVEDGV

-118 GVTKLSKIETPHI
+118 GVTKLSKIEAPHM

-166 ITHIDSEDRRL
+166 LKYIDSTDRRK
-177 RISRETLD
+177 RISKETLD

-202 LEDRAF
+202 LEDIAF
-208 SQTNSSIRKSLNK
+208 AELNTSIRKSLNK
-221 RIIFLR
+221 RILFLR
-227 SQDNELV
+227 NQDDQVV
-234 KKIIK
+234 KKIIR
-239 EIKNK
+239 EIKYK
-244 FKLNNKYVEIQGREK
+244 FKLNKKIIQIQGREK
-259 SIYSVWKK
+259 SIYSIWKK
-267 MQKSSISF
+267 MQKSSIPF

-285 IICANRSDCYS
+285 IICDNISDCYS

-339 EIQIRTK
+339 EIQIRTQ

-363 EKASMPIKLN
+363 EKNSTPVKLN

-391 GAADL
+391 GADDL
-396 LSHTKMEM
+396 LSHSKMEM

-419 TMPKSA
+419 TMPKTA
-425 TPIDFAFAV
+425 TPIDFAFSV
-434 HSKLGET
+434 HSKLRET
-441 CVGCKINGRSAPLQ
+441 CVGCKINGRAAPLQ
-455 SILSNGDQVEILRTN
+455 TILSNGDQVEILRSNSQT
-470 GQSPQPMWLNYT
+470 PQPSWLNYT

-494 IRENDKIEFIKLGKS
+494 IRKNDRNEFIKLGRS
-509 ILENSFILKN
+509 ILENNFILQN

-528 PILKQTS
+528 PILKQLDY
-535 FKSKRALFMALGK
+535 KSRRSLYFSLGK
-548 AEINSDEILKLILP
+548 SEINSDEVLNILLP
-562 NKNKEILNAPNNTKD
+562 KKSNNNKILNLNNKKD
-577 KGISLKGLKPGVA
+577 RGISIKGLKPGVA
-590 IHMAECCYPLFGER
+590 IHMGECCHPLFGER

-616 IHTLDCVTLER
+616 VHTLDCVILER
-627 FTDNPELWVDLTWNK
+627 YTDNPELWVDLTWNK
-642 KNSENSIGRIDIIVT
+642 KSSENNIGRINVT
-657 NQKGSLNTLTQTIAE
+657 ITNKRGSLNTLTQIIAD

-679 LLVNQRSDEF
+679 FLVNQRSDDF
-689 FQMSLDIEV
+689 FQLSLDIEV
-698 NNAKHLNEIIT
+698 NDAKHLNEIIT
-709 GLRTNLSVYKVN
+709 GLRTNLSIYEVN
-721 RSKESYN
+721 RAKENYN

>member
-1 MVLSMELKKLD
+1 MELNKLD
-12 PKNNSNKNLNY
+12 TNFKNNTNHNY
-23 YQGIINKV
+23 YEDIIRKV
-31 SSYDPAIKKNVLI
+31 SDYDSNLKKNVLI
-44 KAVDFS
+44 QAVDFS

-79 KLDWI
+79 KLDWVSI
-84 SVTTALLHDTVEDGV
+84 ITALLHDTVEDGV

-118 GVTKLSKIETPHI
+118 GVTKLSKIEAPHM

-166 ITHIDSEDRRL
+166 LKYIDSSDRRR
-177 RISRETLD
+177 RISKETLD

-202 LEDRAF
+202 LEDIAF
-208 SQTNSSIRKSLNK
+208 AELNTSIRKSLNK
-221 RIIFLR
+221 RILFLR
-227 SQDNELV
+227 NQDDQVV
-234 KKIIK
+234 KKIIR
-239 EIKNK
+239 EIKYK
-244 FKLNNKYVEIQGREK
+244 FKLNKKIIQIQGREK
-259 SIYSVWKK
+259 SIYSIWKK

-285 IICANRSDCYS
+285 IICDDISDCYE

-339 EIQIRTK
+339 EIQIRTQ

-363 EKASMPIKLN
+363 EKNSTPVKLN

-391 GAADL
+391 GADDL
-396 LSHTKMEM
+396 LSHSKMEM

-419 TMPKSA
+419 TMPKTA
-425 TPIDFAFAV
+425 TPIDFAFSV

-441 CVGCKINGRSAPLQ
+441 CVGCKINGRAAPLQ
-455 SILSNGDQVEILRTN
+455 TILSNGDQVEILRSNSQT
-470 GQSPQPMWLNYT
+470 PQPSWLNYT

-494 IRENDKIEFIKLGKS
+494 IRKNDRNEFIKLGRS
-509 ILENSFILKN
+509 ILENNFILQN

-528 PILKQTS
+528 PILKQLDY
-535 FKSKRALFMALGK
+535 KSRRSLYFALGK
-548 AEINSDEILKLILP
+548 SEINSDEVLNILLP
-562 NKNKEILNAPNNTKD
+562 KKVNTNKIINLNNRKD
-577 KGISLKGLKPGVA
+577 RGISIKGLKPGVA
-590 IHMAECCYPLFGER
+590 IHMGECCHPLFGER

-616 IHTLDCVTLER
+616 GHTLDCVILER
-627 FTDNPELWVDLTWNK
+627 YTDNPELWVDLTWNK
-642 KNSENSIGRIDIIVT
+642 KSSENNIGRINVT
-657 NQKGSLNTLTQTIAE
+657 ITNKRGSLNTLTQIIAD

-679 LLVNQRSDEF
+679 FLINQRSDDF
-689 FQMSLDIEV
+689 FQLSLDIEV
-698 NNAKHLNEIIT
+698 NDAKHLNEIIT
-709 GLRTNLSVYKVN
+709 GLRTNLSIYEVN
-721 RSKESYN
+721 RAKENYN

>member
-1 MVLSMELKKLD
+1 MELKKLN
-12 PKNNSNKNLNY
+12 PKYENQNNLNY
-23 YQGIINKV
+23 YQGIIDKV
-31 SSYDPAIKKNVLI
+31 SSYDPSIKKDVLI
-44 KAVDFS
+44 KAVNFS
-50 RERHSEQKRDSGD
+50 RERHREQKRDSGD

-84 SVTTALLHDTVEDGV
+84 SVATALLHDTVEDEV

-118 GVTKLSKIETPHI
+118 GVTKLSKIEAPHI

-177 RISRETLD
+177 KISSETLD

-202 LEDRAF
+202 LEDIAF

-227 SQDNELV
+227 SQDHELV

-244 FKLNNKYVEIQGREK
+244 FKLNNKHIEIQGREK

-267 MQKSSISF
+267 MQKSSIAF

-285 IICANRSDCYS
+285 IICVNISDCYR

-363 EKASMPIKLN
+363 EKGSLPIKLN

-412 TPKGEVI
+412 TPKGKVI

-434 HSKLGET
+434 HSQLGET

-455 SILSNGDQVEILRTN
+455 TILSNGDQVEILRTN
-470 GQSPQPMWLNYT
+470 GQSPQPVWLNYA

-494 IRENDKIEFIKLGKS
+494 IRENDKIEFIKLGRS

-528 PILKQTS
+528 PILKQTG
-535 FKSKRALFMALGK
+535 FKSKRSLFMALGK
-548 AEINSDEILKLILP
+548 AEINSEEVITLIFP
-562 NKNKEILNAPNNTKD
+562 NKSKNNKTLNLSTNKKD

-590 IHMAECCYPLFGER
+590 IHMGECCYPLFGER

-616 IHTLDCVTLER
+616 IHTFDCVTLER
-627 FTDNPELWVDLTWNK
+627 FTDNPELWVSLTWNK
-642 KNSENSIGRIDIIVT
+642 KNSENNIGRLNIILT
-657 NQKGSLNTLTQTIAE
+657 NKKGSLNSLTQTIAE

-679 LLVNQRSDEF
+679 LLVNKRSDDF

-698 NNAKHLNEIIT
+698 NDAKHLNEIIT
-709 GLRTNLSVYKVN
+709 GLRTNLSVYEVN
-721 RSKESYN
+721 RTKEKYN

>member
-1 MVLSMELKKLD
+1 MALSMELKQSDSKQE
-12 PKNNSNKNLNY
+12 NNNVSY
-23 YQGIINKV
+23 FQSIIDKV
-31 SSYDPAIKKNVLI
+31 SSYDPSIKKDVLI
-44 KAVDFS
+44 KAIDFS
-50 RERHSEQKRDSGD
+50 RDRHSKQKRDSGD

-105 RKLFGAEIARLVD
+105 RKIFGAEIARLVD
-118 GVTKLSKIETPHI
+118 GVTKLSKIEAPQI

-166 ITHIDSEDRRL
+166 ITHIGSEDRRL

-202 LEDRAF
+202 LEDIAF
-208 SQTNSSIRKSLNK
+208 SQTNPSIRKSLNK
-221 RIIFLR
+221 RIVFLR

-275 ENISDIYAFR
+275 DNISDVYAFR
-285 IICANRSDCYS
+285 IICTSRSDCYS
-296 ALGIIHNIWPMIPGR
+296 ALGIIHNIWPMIPDR

-363 EKASMPIKLN
+363 EKGSTAIKPN

-419 TMPKSA
+419 TMPKGA
-425 TPIDFAFAV
+425 TPIDFAFSV

-441 CVGCKINGRSAPLQ
+441 CVGCKINGRSAPLPT
-455 SILSNGDQVEILRTN
+455 ILSNGDQVEILRTN
-470 GQSPQPMWLNYT
+470 GQSPQPIWLNYA

-494 IRENDKIEFIKLGKS
+494 IRENDQVEFIKLGRS
-509 ILENSFILKN
+509 ILENNFILIN
-519 KQFHDKLID
+519 KQFHDKLLD
-528 PILKQTS
+528 PILKQIG
-535 FKSKRALFMALGK
+535 FKSKRSLFMALGK
-548 AEINSDEILKLILP
+548 AEINSNEVIKLILP
-562 NKNKEILNAPNNTKD
+562 SKPINKKRLNPSSNKD
-577 KGISLKGLKPGVA
+577 KGVSLKGLKPGVA
-590 IHMAECCYPLFGER
+590 IHIGECCYPLFGER
-604 IVGLMTEGKGIT
+604 IVGLMTEGKGVT

-642 KNSENSIGRIDIIVT
+642 KNSENNIGRVDIILT

-679 LLVNQRSDEF
+679 LLVRQRSDDF
-689 FQMSLDIEV
+689 FEISLDIEV
-698 NNAKHLNEIIT
+698 NDAKHLNEIIT
-709 GLRTNLSVYKVN
+709 GLRSNLSVYKVS
-721 RSKESYN
+721 RAKEGYN

>member
-1 MVLSMELKKLD
+1 MELNKLD
-12 PKNNSNKNLNY
+12 TNFKKNTNHNY
-23 YQGIINKV
+23 YEDIIRKV
-31 SSYDPAIKKNVLI
+31 SDYDSNLKKNVLI
-44 KAVDFS
+44 QAVDFS

-79 KLDWI
+79 KLDWVSI
-84 SVTTALLHDTVEDGV
+84 ITALLHDTVEDGV

-118 GVTKLSKIETPHI
+118 GVTKLSKIEAPHM

-166 ITHIDSEDRRL
+166 LKYIDSSDRRR
-177 RISRETLD
+177 RISKETLD

-202 LEDRAF
+202 LEDIAF
-208 SQTNSSIRKSLNK
+208 AELNTSIRKSLNK
-221 RIIFLR
+221 RILFLR
-227 SQDNELV
+227 NQDDQVV

-239 EIKNK
+239 EIKYK
-244 FKLNNKYVEIQGREK
+244 FKLNKKIIQIQGREK
-259 SIYSVWKK
+259 SIYSIWKK

-285 IICANRSDCYS
+285 IICDEISDCYA

-339 EIQIRTK
+339 EIQIRTQ

-363 EKASMPIKLN
+363 EKNSTPVKLN

-391 GAADL
+391 GADDL
-396 LSHTKMEM
+396 LSHSKMEM

-419 TMPKSA
+419 TMPKTA
-425 TPIDFAFAV
+425 TPIDFAFSV

-441 CVGCKINGRSAPLQ
+441 CVGCKINGRAAPLQ
-455 SILSNGDQVEILRTN
+455 TILSNGDQVEILRSNSQT
-470 GQSPQPMWLNYT
+470 PQPSWLNYT

-494 IRENDKIEFIKLGKS
+494 IRKNDRNEFIKLGRS
-509 ILENSFILKN
+509 ILENNFILQN

-528 PILKQTS
+528 PILKQLDY
-535 FKSKRALFMALGK
+535 KSRRSLYFALGK
-548 AEINSDEILKLILP
+548 SEINSDEVLNILLP
-562 NKNKEILNAPNNTKD
+562 KKVNTNKIINLNNRKD
-577 KGISLKGLKPGVA
+577 RSISIKGLKPGVA
-590 IHMAECCYPLFGER
+590 IHMGECCHPLFGER

-616 IHTLDCVTLER
+616 VHTLDCVILER
-627 FTDNPELWVDLTWNK
+627 YTDNPELWVDLTWNK
-642 KNSENSIGRIDIIVT
+642 KSSENNIGRINVT
-657 NQKGSLNTLTQTIAE
+657 ITNKRGSLNTLTQIIAD

-679 LLVNQRSDEF
+679 FLINQRSDDF
-689 FQMSLDIEV
+689 FQLSLDIEV
-698 NNAKHLNEIIT
+698 NDAKHLNEIIT
-709 GLRTNLSVYKVN
+709 GLRTNLSIYEVN
-721 RSKESYN
+721 RAKENYN

>member
-1 MVLSMELKKLD
+1 MELNKLD
-12 PKNNSNKNLNY
+12 TNIKNNTNLNY
-23 YQGIINKV
+23 YKDIIRKV
-31 SSYDPAIKKNVLI
+31 SDYDSNLKKNVLI
-44 KAVDFS
+44 QAVDFS

-84 SVTTALLHDTVEDGV
+84 SIITALLHDTVEDGV

-118 GVTKLSKIETPHI
+118 GVTKLSKIEAPHM

-166 ITHIDSEDRRL
+166 LQYIDSSDRRR
-177 RISRETLD
+177 RISKETLD

-202 LEDRAF
+202 LEDIAF
-208 SQTNSSIRKSLNK
+208 TELNTSIRKSLNK
-221 RIIFLR
+221 RILFLR
-227 SQDNELV
+227 NQDDQLV
-234 KKIIK
+234 KKIIR
-239 EIKNK
+239 EIKYK
-244 FKLNNKYVEIQGREK
+244 FKLNNKIIQIQGREK
-259 SIYSVWKK
+259 SIYSIWKK

-285 IICANRSDCYS
+285 IICDDISDCYS

-329 NVIGPLGRPI
+329 NVIGPLGRAI
-339 EIQIRTK
+339 EIQIRTQ

-363 EKASMPIKLN
+363 EKNSTPVKLN

-391 GAADL
+391 GADDL
-396 LSHTKMEM
+396 LSHSKMEM

-419 TMPKSA
+419 TMPKTA
-425 TPIDFAFAV
+425 TPIDFAFSV

-455 SILSNGDQVEILRTN
+455 TILSNGDQVEILRSDSQT
-470 GQSPQPMWLNYT
+470 PQPSWLNYT

-494 IRENDKIEFIKLGKS
+494 IRKNDRNEFIKLGRS
-509 ILENSFILKN
+509 ILENNFILQN

-528 PILKQTS
+528 PILKQLDY
-535 FKSKRALFMALGK
+535 KSRRALYFSLGK
-548 AEINSDEILKLILP
+548 SEINSDEVLNILLP
-562 NKNKEILNAPNNTKD
+562 KKVNKNKILNLNNRKNR
-577 KGISLKGLKPGVA
+577 GISIKGLKPGVA
-590 IHMAECCYPLFGER
+590 IHMGECCHPLFGER

-616 IHTLDCVTLER
+616 VHTLDCLTLER
-627 FTDNPELWVDLTWNK
+627 YTDNPELWVDLTWNK
-642 KNSENSIGRIDIIVT
+642 KSSENNIGRINVT
-657 NQKGSLNTLTQTIAE
+657 ITNKRGSLNTLTQIIAD

-679 LLVNQRSDEF
+679 FLINQRSDDF
-689 FQMSLDIEV
+689 FQLSLDIEV
-698 NNAKHLNEIIT
+698 NDAKHLNEIIT
-709 GLRTNLSVYKVN
+709 GLRTNLSIYEVN
-721 RSKESYN
+721 RAKENYN

>member
-1 MVLSMELKKLD
+1 MELKKLN
-12 PKNNSNKNLNY
+12 PKYESQNNLNY
-23 YQGIINKV
+23 YQGIIDKV
-31 SSYDPAIKKNVLI
+31 SSYDPSIKKDVLI
-44 KAVDFS
+44 KAVIFS
-50 RERHSEQKRDSGD
+50 RERHREQKRDSGD

-84 SVTTALLHDTVEDGV
+84 SVATALLHDTVEDEV

-118 GVTKLSKIETPHI
+118 GVTKLSKIEAPHI

-177 RISRETLD
+177 KISSETLD

-202 LEDRAF
+202 LEDIAF

-227 SQDNELV
+227 SQDHELV

-244 FKLNNKYVEIQGREK
+244 FKLNNKHIEIQGREK

-267 MQKSSISF
+267 MQKSSIAF

-285 IICANRSDCYS
+285 IICVNISDCYR

-363 EKASMPIKLN
+363 EKGSLPIKLN

-412 TPKGEVI
+412 TPKGKVI

-434 HSKLGET
+434 HSQLGET

-455 SILSNGDQVEILRTN
+455 TILSNGDQVEILRTN
-470 GQSPQPMWLNYT
+470 GQSPQPVWLNYA

-494 IRENDKIEFIKLGKS
+494 IRENDKIEFIKLGRS

-528 PILKQTS
+528 PILKQTG
-535 FKSKRALFMALGK
+535 FKSKRSLFMALGK
-548 AEINSDEILKLILP
+548 AEVNSEEVITLIFP
-562 NKNKEILNAPNNTKD
+562 NKSKNNKTLNLSTNKKD

-590 IHMAECCYPLFGER
+590 IHMGECCYPLFGER

-616 IHTLDCVTLER
+616 IHTFDCVTLER
-627 FTDNPELWVDLTWNK
+627 FTDNPELWVSLTWNK
-642 KNSENSIGRIDIIVT
+642 KNSENNIGRLNIILT
-657 NQKGSLNTLTQTIAE
+657 NKKGSLNSLTQTIAE

-679 LLVNQRSDEF
+679 LLVNKRSDDF

-698 NNAKHLNEIIT
+698 NDAKHLNEIIT
-709 GLRTNLSVYKVN
+709 GLRTNLSVYEVN
-721 RSKESYN
+721 RAKEKYN

>member
-1 MVLSMELKKLD
+1 MELKKLN
-12 PKNNSNKNLNY
+12 PKYESQNNLNY
-23 YQGIINKV
+23 YQGIIDKV
-31 SSYDPAIKKNVLI
+31 SSYDPSIKKDVLI
-44 KAVDFS
+44 KAVNFS
-50 RERHSEQKRDSGD
+50 RERHREQKRDSGD

-84 SVTTALLHDTVEDGV
+84 SVTTALLHDTVEDEV

-118 GVTKLSKIETPHI
+118 GVTKLSKIEAPHI

-177 RISRETLD
+177 KISSETLD

-202 LEDRAF
+202 LEDIAF

-227 SQDNELV
+227 SQDHELV

-244 FKLNNKYVEIQGREK
+244 FKLNNKHIEIQGREK

-267 MQKSSISF
+267 MQKSSIAF

-285 IICANRSDCYS
+285 IICVNISDCYR

-363 EKASMPIKLN
+363 EKGSLPIKLN

-412 TPKGEVI
+412 TPKGKVI

-434 HSKLGET
+434 HSQLGET

-455 SILSNGDQVEILRTN
+455 TILSNGDQVEILSTN
-470 GQSPQPMWLNYT
+470 GQSPQPVWLNYA

-494 IRENDKIEFIKLGKS
+494 IRENDKIEFIKLGRS

-528 PILKQTS
+528 PILKQTG
-535 FKSKRALFMALGK
+535 FKSKRSLFMALGK
-548 AEINSDEILKLILP
+548 AEVNSEEVITLIFP
-562 NKNKEILNAPNNTKD
+562 NKSKNNKTLNLSTNKKD

-590 IHMAECCYPLFGER
+590 IHMGECCYPLFGER
-604 IVGLMTEGKGIT
+604 IVGLMMEGKGIT
-616 IHTLDCVTLER
+616 IHTFDCVTLER
-627 FTDNPELWVDLTWNK
+627 FTDNPELWVSLTWNK
-642 KNSENSIGRIDIIVT
+642 KNSENNIGRLNMILT
-657 NQKGSLNTLTQTIAE
+657 NKKGSLNSLTQTIAE

-679 LLVNQRSDEF
+679 LLVNKRSDDF

-698 NNAKHLNEIIT
+698 NDAKHLNEIIT
-709 GLRTNLSVYKVN
+709 GLRTNLSVYEVN
-721 RSKESYN
+721 RAKEKYN

>member
-1 MVLSMELKKLD
+1 MELNKLD
-12 PKNNSNKNLNY
+12 YNFEKKSNINY
-23 YQGIINKV
+23 YRDIINKV
-31 SSYDPAIKKNVLI
+31 SSYDTNLKQNVLI
-44 KAVDFS
+44 QAVEFS
-50 RERHSEQKRDSGD
+50 KERHSDQKRDSGD

-79 KLDWI
+79 KLDWVSI
-84 SVTTALLHDTVEDGV
+84 TTALLHDTVEDGV

-118 GVTKLSKIETPHI
+118 GVTKLSKIESPKM

-166 ITHIDSEDRRL
+166 INHIESKNRRM

-202 LEDRAF
+202 LEDIAF
-208 SQTNSSIRKSLNK
+208 TELNSSIRKSLNK
-221 RIIFLR
+221 RILFLR
-227 SQDNELV
+227 SQDDQLV
-234 KKIIK
+234 KKITR
-239 EIKNK
+239 EIKHK
-244 FKLNNKYVEIQGREK
+244 FKINNKTIEIQGREK
-259 SIYSVWKK
+259 SIYSIWKK
-267 MQKSSISF
+267 MQKSSIPF

-285 IICANRSDCYS
+285 IICDDINDCYT
-296 ALGIIHNIWPMIPGR
+296 AVGIIHNIWPMIPGR

-339 EIQIRTK
+339 EIQIRTQ

-363 EKASMPIKLN
+363 EKNSVPIKLN

-379 FKEFSEIIGNSS
+379 FKGFSEIIGNSS
-391 GAADL
+391 GADDL
-396 LSHTKMEM
+396 LSHSKMEM

-412 TPKGEVI
+412 SPKGEVI

-455 SILSNGDQVEILRTN
+455 TILSNGDQVEILRSNSQT
-470 GQSPQPMWLNYT
+470 PQPSWLNYA

-487 RSYINKF
+487 RSFINKF
-494 IRENDKIEFIKLGKS
+494 IRKNDRNEFIKLGRS
-509 ILENSFILKN
+509 ILENNFILKN

-528 PILKQTS
+528 PILKQINH
-535 FKSKRALFMALGK
+535 KSRRSLYFSLGK
-548 AEINSDEILKLILP
+548 GEMNSEEVLNILLPQKSTNSKILNLND
-562 NKNKEILNAPNNTKD
+562 NKNN
-577 KGISLKGLKPGVA
+577 KGLSIKGLKPGVA
-590 IHMAECCYPLFGER
+590 IHIGECCYPLFGER

-616 IHTLDCVTLER
+616 VHTLDCATLER

-642 KNSENSIGRIDIIVT
+642 KNAENNIGRINITII
-657 NQKGSLNTLTQTIAE
+657 NKKGSLNTLTQIIADL
-672 FGGNITN
+672 GGNITN
-679 LLVNQRSDEF
+679 FLINQRSSDF
-689 FQMSLDIEV
+689 FQLSLDIEV
-698 NNAKHLNEIIT
+698 NNAQHLNEIIT
-709 GLRTNLSVYKVN
+709 GLRTNLSVYEVT
-721 RSKESYN
+721 RAKENYN

>member
-1 MVLSMELKKLD
+1 MELKKLN
-12 PKNNSNKNLNY
+12 PKYESQNNLNY
-23 YQGIINKV
+23 YQGIIDKV
-31 SSYDPAIKKNVLI
+31 SSYDPSIKKDVLI
-44 KAVDFS
+44 KAVNFS
-50 RERHSEQKRDSGD
+50 RERHREQKRDSGD

-84 SVTTALLHDTVEDGV
+84 SVATALLHDTVEDEV

-118 GVTKLSKIETPHI
+118 GVTKLSKIEAPHI

-177 RISRETLD
+177 KISSETLD

-202 LEDRAF
+202 LEDIAF

-227 SQDNELV
+227 SQDHELV

-244 FKLNNKYVEIQGREK
+244 FKLNNKHIEIQGREK

-267 MQKSSISF
+267 MQKASIAF

-285 IICANRSDCYS
+285 IICVNISDCYR

-363 EKASMPIKLN
+363 AKGSLPIKLN

-412 TPKGEVI
+412 TPKGKVI

-434 HSKLGET
+434 HSQLGET

-455 SILSNGDQVEILRTN
+455 TILSNGDQVEILSTN
-470 GQSPQPMWLNYT
+470 GQSPQPVWLNYA

-494 IRENDKIEFIKLGKS
+494 IRENDKIEFIKLGRS

-528 PILKQTS
+528 PILKQTG
-535 FKSKRALFMALGK
+535 FKSKRSLFMALGK
-548 AEINSDEILKLILP
+548 AEINSEEVITLIFP
-562 NKNKEILNAPNNTKD
+562 NKSKNNKTLNLSTNKKD

-590 IHMAECCYPLFGER
+590 IHMGECCYPLFGER
-604 IVGLMTEGKGIT
+604 IVGLMMEGKGIT
-616 IHTLDCVTLER
+616 IHTFDCVTLER
-627 FTDNPELWVDLTWNK
+627 FTDNPELWVSLTWNK
-642 KNSENSIGRIDIIVT
+642 KNSENNIGRLNIILT
-657 NQKGSLNTLTQTIAE
+657 NKKGSLNSLTQTIAE

-679 LLVNQRSDEF
+679 LLVNKRSDDF

-698 NNAKHLNEIIT
+698 NDAKHLNEIIT
-709 GLRTNLSVYKVN
+709 GLRTNLSVYEVN
-721 RSKESYN
+721 RAKEKYN